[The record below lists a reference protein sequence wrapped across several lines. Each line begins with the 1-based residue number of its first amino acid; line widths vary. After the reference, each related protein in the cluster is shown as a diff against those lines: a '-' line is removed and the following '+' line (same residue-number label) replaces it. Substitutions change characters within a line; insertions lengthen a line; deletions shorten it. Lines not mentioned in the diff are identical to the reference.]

1 MRTRVTLVV
10 SLLTLGACAVP
21 ACAQIGFPGGNAP
34 FLTTFGDGVQIYKSG
49 SNGLGGFQWNF
60 FAPSANLFSDSTE
73 TLLVGT
79 HFVGPS
85 WQYAADGSTVVGAKI
100 GQLASPNPNS
110 IPQLLLVA
118 KSHSGSGLF
127 DNVSYIQRLNTFDGL
142 APSMV
147 PTALNQEADV
157 HYTQPTCSPKRHQNL
172 VRWHC
177 CQGPALPCS
186 VLRCDVG
193 AGRPSCPSDNVWHHV
208 CRTSRTSAS

>member
-157 HYTQPTCSPKRHQNL
+157 HYTATYVFAKATPEP
-172 VRWHC
+172 
-177 CQGPALPCS
+177 GPLALLS
-186 VLRCDVG
+186 G
-193 AGRPSCPSDNVWHHV
+193 AGVALLGFALRRRRRPAKLPVG
-208 CRTSRTSAS
+208 